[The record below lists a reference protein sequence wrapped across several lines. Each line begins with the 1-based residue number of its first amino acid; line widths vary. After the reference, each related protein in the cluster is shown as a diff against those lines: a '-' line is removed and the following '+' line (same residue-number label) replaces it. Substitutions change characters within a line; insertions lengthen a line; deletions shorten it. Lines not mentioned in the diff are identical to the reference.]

1 MQFSSSVSLL
11 IIGAGGHAVSCIDVV
26 EQIKGIRIV
35 GLVGLDDEIGKT
47 VCGYSVMGADTT
59 LSEQHITASSALVA
73 VGHIRSA
80 DVRLKLYKRL
90 TAMKYNM
97 PVILSPHA
105 YCSAH
110 SCFGSGTIVMH
121 GAIINASVQVG
132 VNCIINSRALLEHGV
147 TIGDHCHV
155 STGAVVNGDAMI
167 GEESF
172 IGSGAVIREGV
183 RVGRRCVIG
192 MGALVRRDLPDG
204 TVFYG
209 TPLHES

>member
-97 PVILSPHA
+97 PVIASPHA
-105 YCSAH
+105 YLFRRH
-110 SCFGSGTIVMH
+110 SCLGSGTIAMH
-121 GAIINASVQVG
+121 GSYRECQCARIG
-132 VNCIINSRALLEHGV
+132 VNCIINSRALLEHGAS
-147 TIGDHCHV
+147 IGDHCHV

-167 GEESF
+167 GE
-172 IGSGAVIREGV
+172 
-183 RVGRRCVIG
+183 
-192 MGALVRRDLPDG
+192 
-204 TVFYG
+204 
-209 TPLHES
+209 